1 MIYADDFLIYRPIDR
16 KEDCLLLQKDLVT
29 LENWAYKWNMCFS
42 PPKCESL
49 RITNKKDVIHF
60 QYLIQSI
67 EICEVQQAKYLG
79 VTLNNKLKWTDHIQI
94 ILNKANSVLGFLR
107 RNFNNCPTRVKSS
120 LYKSLVRP
128 ILEYACTI

>member
-1 MIYADDFLIYRPIDR
+1 MCTAPNRLSY
-16 KEDCLLLQKDLVT
+16 T

-42 PPKCESL
+42 PPKCEFL

-67 EICEVQQAKYLG
+67 EIREVQQAKYLG

-94 ILNKANSVLGFLR
+94 ISNKANSCSTWIPAMKF
-107 RNFNNCPTRVKSS
+107 
-120 LYKSLVRP
+120 
-128 ILEYACTI
+128 